1 MRILECTLRDGS
13 YANNF
18 QFTARDTAVI
28 VAALDQA
35 GFDLIEVG
43 HGVGLN
49 ASESG
54 MGQAAETDAS
64 YLLAASGATKRAKF
78 GVFCIPGI
86 ARMQD
91 LEMAID
97 HGIGF
102 IRIGTNVTEVRDSE
116 PFIVRAKE
124 HGLFVC
130 ANFMKSYA
138 TDPADFAQ
146 QAKRSQSYGADVVYL
161 VDSAGGMLPGD
172 VERYVRAVHDACD
185 VAVAFHGHD
194 NLGLAMANSLRA
206 AEVGASIIDSSLQ
219 GMGRSAGNT
228 VTEML
233 VVSLERMGFDLGID
247 PIEVMD
253 IGEKLIRPRIHKR
266 GHSSLDIVTGQAQ
279 FHSSYMDVIRRYSS
293 QYGVDPRRLIL
304 GVAEEDKVNA
314 PAELVERVAQRL
326 EGSTADEVL
335 TARYGLA
342 EYFGHEQDGQG

>member
-49 ASESG
+49 ASECG
-54 MGQAAETDAS
+54 MGQAVETDAS
-64 YLLAASGATKRAKF
+64 YLLAASGATNRAKF

-97 HGIGF
+97 HGVGF
-102 IRIGTNVTEVRDSE
+102 IRIGTNVTEVQESE
-116 PFIVRAKE
+116 RFIVRAKE

-146 QAKRSQSYGADVVYL
+146 QARRSQSYGADVVYI

-172 VERYVRAVHDACD
+172 VERYLRAVHDACD

-206 AEVGASIIDSSLQ
+206 AEVGVSIIDSSLQ

-253 IGEKLIRPRIHKR
+253 IGEKLIRPMIHKR

-279 FHSSYMDVIRRYSS
+279 FHSSYMDVIRRYAG
-293 QYGVDPRRLIL
+293 QYRVDPRRLIL
-304 GVAEEDKVNA
+304 GVAEQDKVNA

-326 EGSTADEVL
+326 EGSMADEVL
-335 TARYGLA
+335 AARYGLA
-342 EYFGHEQDGQG
+342 DYFGHEQDGQG